1 MLSPKVR
8 LSADS
13 NRGKCLRLLALF
25 LKINRY
31 VVMLADFL
39 TCYNFAR
46 PQKTSA
52 NPYSRTPA
60 MAANLTDHVWSIE
73 EIVELKVKNAK
84 KGGVA

>member
-1 MLSPKVR
+1 
-8 LSADS
+8 
-13 NRGKCLRLLALF
+13 
-25 LKINRY
+25 
-31 VVMLADFL
+31 MLADFL

-52 NPYSRTPA
+52 NPYPRTPA